1 MRMKRN
7 SLPCLAPDN
16 VMKSHPVLL
25 LLRAMAMKQ
34 SKPVLIIVVAH
45 ITTKDHRDV
54 LDLGCHLVPH

>member
-25 LLRAMAMKQ
+25 LWRSMKQ